1 MSDPFEGSRAA
12 AHTSLAVLNLDAA
25 QIGAELVRLDGGT
38 DPFAAAVRASSIPTV
53 IADARLP
60 DRPLV
65 FANDAFCLLT
75 GYAREEVLGRN
86 CRFLQGPT
94 TDPAA
99 VTRIRNAVAAAQP
112 LEIDLRNYR
121 KNGEP
126 FWNRLILAPVRDA
139 TGALAYYLASQV
151 DVTLER
157 ERMVGLENR
166 NAVLV
171 AELAD
176 RLEAQHESEAR
187 FRDMADNISQ
197 LAWMADPDGSIFWY
211 NRRWCDY
218 TGLTVEQMQGVG
230 WIDAQH
236 PEHIERVTAGFHTAI
251 AAGLPW
257 EDTFPLRSSDGGY
270 RWFLSRAQPIR
281 DPGGRIMR
289 WFGTNT
295 DITEQREAEAS
306 LEARVAERTAALTQ
320 AISALH
326 EEVLERE
333 QAEEKLRQAQ
343 KMEAV
348 GQLTGGIAHDF
359 NNMLQAIG
367 GSLELM
373 RRRVAQ
379 GRPGEI
385 GRFVEAA
392 EQVVSRATGL
402 THRLLA
408 FARRQTLQPRA
419 TNLDELIKGIADLI
433 RRTVGQAIAVELR
446 LADGVWPVLCDA
458 NQLESA
464 LLNLAINARDAMPT
478 GGRLVIR
485 TVMLRL
491 SPADVAGHE
500 GAAPGDYVEISIA
513 DTGTG
518 MDEVTRARAFE
529 PFFTTKPL
537 GQGTGLGLSQLY
549 GFVRQTG
556 GMVRLESALGQGTMV
571 CLYLPRDTEVAEAE
585 DTHRNIAQSP
595 SGVPRGTHGTVLV
608 VEDEDAVRAVVAE
621 ALREQGCRVLEAGD
635 GSAGLHML
643 NSRERID
650 LLVTDVGLPGLNGRQ
665 LAAAR
670 VRRPGLPV
678 LLITGYAGGAVEE
691 ALPAGMEVIGKP
703 FALDALASR
712 VHAMVSET
720 PVKAVAP
727 REAAEKSPIVTE

>member
-1 MSDPFEGSRAA
+1 MSAGVEAQDVANLPGNRPAPSRS
-12 AHTSLAVLNLDAA
+12 SLAALSRDTARAGV
-25 QIGAELVRLDGGT
+25 ELERPDGGT

-53 IADARLP
+53 IADARQP

-65 FANDAFCLLT
+65 FVNDAFCRLT

-86 CRFLQGPT
+86 CRFLQGPA
-94 TDPAA
+94 TDPATVA
-99 VTRIRNAVAAAQP
+99 RIQAAVAAAEP
-112 LEIDLRNYR
+112 LAIDIRNHR

-126 FWNRLILAPVRDA
+126 FWNRLMLAPVWDA
-139 TGALAYYLASQV
+139 AGALAYYLASQV

-157 ERMVGLENR
+157 ERLVGLEDR
-166 NAVLV
+166 NAALV

-176 RLEAQHESEAR
+176 RLRAQQESEAL
-187 FRDMADNISQ
+187 FRDLADNISQ
-197 LAWMADPDGSIFWY
+197 LTWMADPDGTIFWY
-211 NRRWCDY
+211 NQRWCDY
-218 TGLTVEQMQGVG
+218 TGVTLEHMQGEG
-230 WIDAQH
+230 WADVQH
-236 PEHIERVTAGFHTAI
+236 PEHIERVVARFHAAI

-257 EDTFPLRSSDGGY
+257 EDTFPLRRHDGSY

-295 DITEQREAEAS
+295 DITEQREAEAL

-320 AISALH
+320 AIGALH
-326 EEVLERE
+326 DEVLERE

-373 RRRVAQ
+373 RRRVEQ
-379 GRPGEI
+379 GRPEEV

-392 EQVVSRATGL
+392 AQVVSRATGL

-408 FARRQTLQPRA
+408 FARRQTLQPRPI
-419 TNLDELIKGIADLI
+419 NLDELVDGIADLI
-433 RRTVGQAIAVELR
+433 RRTVGHAIAVELR
-446 LADGVWPVLCDA
+446 LDDGSWPVLCDG
-458 NQLESA
+458 NQLENA
-464 LLNLAINARDAMPT
+464 LLNLAINARDAMPA
-478 GGRLVIR
+478 GGALIIG
-485 TVMLRL
+485 TAMLTL
-491 SPADVAGHE
+491 GPADVAGHE
-500 GAAPGDYVEISIA
+500 GAAPGDYVEISVA
-513 DTGTG
+513 DTGAG

-556 GMVRLESALGQGTMV
+556 GLVRLESAPGQGTTV
-571 CLYLPRDTEVAEAE
+571 RLLLPRHAEAE
-585 DTHRNIAQSP
+585 PEAADAQRP
-595 SGVPRGTHGTVLV
+595 GVQAVAGGIGGTVLV
-608 VEDEDAVRAVVAE
+608 VEDEDAVRAVMVE

-635 GSAGLHML
+635 GSAGLRVL
-643 NSRERID
+643 QSGEPID
-650 LLVTDVGLPGLNGRQ
+650 ALVTDVGLPGLNGRQ
-665 LAAAR
+665 LADAAR
-670 VRRPGLPV
+670 ECWPGLPV

-691 ALPAGMEVIGKP
+691 ALPSGMEVIGKP
-703 FALDALASR
+703 FALDALALR
-712 VHAMVSET
+712 VRAMVEGK
-720 PVKAVAP
+720 PKN
-727 REAAEKSPIVTE
+727 RR